1 MHHSAHIRMQYIAIS
16 CNIMQYLRLYS
27 IIYSYIMLYM
37 LQNYSCFIM
46 TCAPVPQTVP
56 YWPYWSNS
64 RIQATL
70 TRFHYV
76 SPWLLRGY
84 EKNKQGEPISRWTNH
99 VQRWMSLWNV
109 VHVFFTSVCSLSVP
123 RATSS
128 KEMHRN
134 WMELSRTDHACWH
147 VEWAYGS
154 THAWSGLKCSEMPQ
168 SISNNLK
175 PSQANFG

>member
-109 VHVFFTSVCSLSVP
+109 VHVFFHIGLLPFSTPCYLKQRNAQELNGIKSHWPCMLACGVSIWLNTCLIWV
-123 RATSS
+123 
-128 KEMHRN
+128 EMQWNASIH
-134 WMELSRTDHACWH
+134 
-147 VEWAYGS
+147 
-154 THAWSGLKCSEMPQ
+154 LK
-168 SISNNLK
+168 
-175 PSQANFG
+175 

>member
-1 MHHSAHIRMQYIAIS
+1 MP
-16 CNIMQYLRLYS
+16 
-27 IIYSYIMLYM
+27 
-37 LQNYSCFIM
+37 QNYSRFTM

-76 SPWLLRGY
+76 SPWLLRDC

-99 VQRWMSLWNV
+99 VQRWMSLWHEDV
-109 VHVFFTSVCSLSVP
+109 CVFHVFFHICLLPFSTPCYL
-123 RATSS
+123 
-128 KEMHRN
+128 KHRN
-134 WMELSRTDHACWH
+134 AQELNGIKARWPCILARGMSIWLN
-147 VEWAYGS
+147 
-154 THAWSGLKCSEMPQ
+154 THAEIVLKRMDLHWSGLKCSEMPR

-175 PSQANFG
+175 PSQTNFG

>member
-1 MHHSAHIRMQYIAIS
+1 
-16 CNIMQYLRLYS
+16 
-27 IIYSYIMLYM
+27 
-37 LQNYSCFIM
+37 M

-76 SPWLLRGY
+76 SPWLLRDC
-84 EKNKQGEPISRWTNH
+84 EKNKQGEPISRWTNLK
-99 VQRWMSLWNV
+99 VNQSCAEMNV
-109 VHVFFTSVCSLSVP
+109 TLTWGRVCFSCFFFTSVCSLSVP

-128 KEMHRN
+128 TEMHRN
-134 WMELSRTDHACWH
+134 WMELRRADHAYWH

-154 THAWSGLKCSEMPQ
+154 THMLKLCRNAWTCIDLGWNAVKCLDPSQ
-168 SISNNLK
+168 IISNHLK
-175 PSQANFG
+175 PTLACAGVKVYSLIFVVNK